1 MSILDK
7 CFKVIYKL
15 SKQNI
20 IYKIYEKHLL
30 NQINQYP
37 SPQHIG
43 IILDGNRRWSKI
55 KEVEKEKGHKIGA
68 DIAEDLL
75 NWIYDLGI
83 KITTVYVLSDENL
96 EREPYEINNIY
107 LLLEDKLSRL
117 YKDTRIHN
125 KQIRIKSIGDFKK
138 LPEGLQSILK
148 KLEMTTENYQNMYLN
163 IAIAYGGQK
172 ELLNAIKKIAISV
185 KQSKIDIDEIDEK
198 LIESHLYTAH
208 LPQAEP
214 DLILRTSGEK
224 RLSGFLLWQSAYS
237 ELIFVDIFWPEFRKI
252 DLMRAIRTYQK
263 RSRRYGKLVK
273 KKVNITL

>member
-1 MSILDK
+1 MFVLDK
-7 CFKVIYKL
+7 FLKIIYNT
-15 SKQNI
+15 SRQNI

-37 SPQHIG
+37 FPQHIG

-55 KEVEKEKGHKIGA
+55 KDVEKEKGHKIGA

-75 NWIYDLGI
+75 NWIYELGI
-83 KITTVYVLSDENL
+83 KITTIYVLSDENL
-96 EREPYEINNIY
+96 EREPYEIDNIY
-107 LLLEDKLSRL
+107 SLLEDKLIRL
-117 YKDTRIHN
+117 YNDTRIHN
-125 KQIRIKSIGDFKK
+125 KQVRIKSIGDFKK
-138 LPEGLQSILK
+138 LPKGLQNILK
-148 KLEMTTENYQNMYLN
+148 KLELKTENYQNMYLN

-172 ELLNAIKKIAISV
+172 ELLNAIKKISV
-185 KQSKIDIDEIDEK
+185 AVKEGIIDIDNIDEK
-198 LIESHLYTAH
+198 LIESNLYTAH

-263 RSRRYGKLVK
+263 RSRRYGK
-273 KKVNITL
+273 

>member
-1 MSILDK
+1 MFVLDK
-7 CFKVIYKL
+7 FLKIIYNT
-15 SKQNI
+15 SRQNI

-37 SPQHIG
+37 FPQHIG

-55 KEVEKEKGHKIGA
+55 KDVEKEKGHKIGA

-75 NWIYDLGI
+75 NWIYELGI
-83 KITTVYVLSDENL
+83 KITTIYVLSDENL
-96 EREPYEINNIY
+96 EREPYEIDNIY
-107 LLLEDKLSRL
+107 SLLEDKLIRL
-117 YKDTRIHN
+117 YNDTRIHN

-138 LPEGLQSILK
+138 LPKGLQNILK
-148 KLEMTTENYQNMYLN
+148 KLELKTENYQNMYLN

-172 ELLNAIKKIAISV
+172 ELLNAIKKISV
-185 KQSKIDIDEIDEK
+185 AVKEGIIDIDNIDEK
-198 LIESHLYTAH
+198 LIESNLYTAH

-237 ELIFVDIFWPEFRKI
+237 ELIFVDVFWPEFRKI

-263 RSRRYGKLVK
+263 RSRRYGK
-273 KKVNITL
+273 

>member
-1 MSILDK
+1 MFILDK
-7 CFKVIYKL
+7 FLKIIYNT
-15 SKQNI
+15 SRQNL

-37 SPQHIG
+37 FPQHIG

-55 KEVEKEKGHKIGA
+55 KEVEKERGHKIGA

-75 NWIYDLGI
+75 NWIYELGI

-96 EREPYEINNIY
+96 ERESYEIDNIY
-107 LLLEDKLSRL
+107 SLLEDKLIRL
-117 YKDTRIHN
+117 YNDTRIHN

-138 LPEGLQSILK
+138 LPKGLQNILK
-148 KLEMTTENYQNMYLN
+148 KLELKTENYQNMYLN

-172 ELLNAIKKIAISV
+172 ELLNAIKKISV
-185 KQSKIDIDEIDEK
+185 AVKEGIIDIDDIDEK
-198 LIESHLYTAH
+198 LIESNLYTAH

-263 RSRRYGKLVK
+263 RSRRYGK
-273 KKVNITL
+273 

>member
-1 MSILDK
+1 MSVLDSCLKILYNFSRK
-7 CFKVIYKL
+7 
-15 SKQNI
+15 NI

-30 NQINQYP
+30 NQISQYP
-37 SPQHIG
+37 FPQHIG

-55 KEVEKEKGHKIGA
+55 KEVNKEKGHRIGA

-83 KITTVYVLSDENL
+83 KITTVYVLSEENL
-96 EREPYEINNIY
+96 ERDPLEIDNIY
-107 LLLEDKLSRL
+107 TLLEEKLTRL
-117 YKDTRIHN
+117 HHDNRIHN
-125 KQIRIKSIGDFKK
+125 KQIRIKSIGDFQK
-138 LPEGLQSILK
+138 LPDGLQHILK
-148 KLEMTTENYQNMYLN
+148 KLEFDTENYQNMYLN

-172 ELLNAIKKIAISV
+172 ELLNAIKNIAASI
-185 KQSKIDIDEIDEK
+185 KEGRLDIEDINEK
-198 LIESHLYTAH
+198 LIEANLYTAH

-263 RSRRYGKLVK
+263 RSRRHGK
-273 KKVNITL
+273 

>member
-1 MSILDK
+1 MSILERFLK
-7 CFKVIYKL
+7 
-15 SKQNI
+15 I
-20 IYKIYEKHLL
+20 IYNTSRHNLIYRIYEKHLL
-30 NQINQYP
+30 NQINQYEY
-37 SPQHIG
+37 PQHIG

-55 KEVEKEKGHKIGA
+55 KELDKEKGHKIGA
-68 DIAEDLL
+68 DIAEDLV
-75 NWIYDLGI
+75 NWIYELGI

-96 EREPYEINNIY
+96 ERESQELVNIY
-107 LLLEDKLSRL
+107 SLLEDKLFRL
-117 YKDTRIHN
+117 YNDTRIHD

-138 LPEGLQSILK
+138 LPKNLQDILR
-148 KLEMTTENYQNMYLN
+148 KLEVKTEDYRNMYLN

-172 ELLNAIKKIAISV
+172 ELLNAVKKISLAV
-185 KQSKIDIDEIDEK
+185 KENKIDVNDINEK
-198 LIESHLYTAH
+198 LIESNLYTAH

-263 RSRRYGKLVK
+263 RARRYGK
-273 KKVNITL
+273 

>member
-1 MSILDK
+1 MSILEK
-7 CFKVIYKL
+7 FLK
-15 SKQNI
+15 I
-20 IYKIYEKHLL
+20 IYSTSRQNLIYRIYEKHLL
-30 NQINQYP
+30 NQINQYEY
-37 SPQHIG
+37 PQHIG

-55 KEVEKEKGHKIGA
+55 KEIDKERGHKIGA
-68 DIAEDLL
+68 DIAEDLV
-75 NWIYDLGI
+75 NWIYELGI

-96 EREPYEINNIY
+96 ERESQEIVNIY
-107 LLLEDKLSRL
+107 SLLEDKLIRL
-117 YKDTRIHN
+117 YNDARIHD

-138 LPEGLQSILK
+138 LPKNLQAILR
-148 KLEMTTENYQNMYLN
+148 KLEIKTENYQNMYLN

-172 ELLNAIKKIAISV
+172 ELLNAVKKIALAV
-185 KQSKIDIDEIDEK
+185 KENKIDVNDINEK
-198 LIESHLYTAH
+198 LIESNLYTAH

-263 RSRRYGKLVK
+263 RVRRYGK
-273 KKVNITL
+273 

>member
-1 MSILDK
+1 MVIFDK
-7 CFKVIYKL
+7 FLKIIYNT
-15 SKQNI
+15 SRQNV

-37 SPQHIG
+37 FPQHIG

-55 KEVEKEKGHKIGA
+55 KDVEKEKGHKIGA

-75 NWIYDLGI
+75 NWIYELGI
-83 KITTVYVLSDENL
+83 KITTIYVLSDENL
-96 EREPYEINNIY
+96 EREPYEIDNIY
-107 LLLEDKLSRL
+107 SLLEDKLIRL
-117 YKDTRIHN
+117 YNDTRIHN

-138 LPEGLQSILK
+138 LPQGLQNILK
-148 KLEMTTENYQNMYLN
+148 KLELKTELYQNMYLN
-163 IAIAYGGQK
+163 IAVAYGGQK
-172 ELLNAIKKIAISV
+172 ELLNAIKNISLAV
-185 KQSKIDIDEIDEK
+185 KEGIIDIGDIDEK
-198 LIESHLYTAH
+198 LIESNLYTAH

-237 ELIFVDIFWPEFRKI
+237 ELIFVDVFWPEFRKI

-263 RSRRYGKLVK
+263 RSRRYGK
-273 KKVNITL
+273 

>member
-1 MSILDK
+1 MLIITKGLEI
-7 CFKVIYKL
+7 VYNL
-15 SKQNI
+15 SRQNL
-20 IYKIYEKHLL
+20 IYKIYEKRLL
-30 NQINQYP
+30 SQINQYP
-37 SPQHIG
+37 FPQHIG

-55 KEVEKEKGHKIGA
+55 KEIDKGRAHKIGA

-96 EREPYEINNIY
+96 ERDSYEIDNIY
-107 LLLEDKLSRL
+107 SLLEDKLTRL
-117 YKDTRIHN
+117 YHDNRIHN
-125 KQIRIKSIGDFKK
+125 KQIRVKSIGDSKK
-138 LPEGLQSILK
+138 LPIGLQDILG
-148 KLEMTTENYQNMYLN
+148 KLESKTEKYQNMYLN

-172 ELLNAIKKIAISV
+172 ELLNAIKKIAIGI
-185 KQSKIDIDEIDEK
+185 KEKKIDINDIDEK
-198 LIESHLYTAH
+198 LIESNLYTAH

-237 ELIFVDIFWPEFRKI
+237 ELVFVDVFWPEFRKI

-263 RSRRYGKLVK
+263 RSRRYGK
-273 KKVNITL
+273 

>member
-1 MSILDK
+1 MFILDK
-7 CFKVIYKL
+7 FLKIIYNT
-15 SKQNI
+15 SRQNI

-37 SPQHIG
+37 FPQHIG

-55 KEVEKEKGHKIGA
+55 KDVEKEKGHKIGA

-75 NWIYDLGI
+75 NWIYELGI
-83 KITTVYVLSDENL
+83 KITTIYVLSDENL
-96 EREPYEINNIY
+96 EREPYEIDNIY
-107 LLLEDKLSRL
+107 SLLEDKLIRL
-117 YKDTRIHN
+117 YNDTRIHN

-138 LPEGLQSILK
+138 LPKGLQNILK
-148 KLEMTTENYQNMYLN
+148 KLELKTENYQNMYLN

-172 ELLNAIKKIAISV
+172 ELLNAIKKISV
-185 KQSKIDIDEIDEK
+185 AVKEGMIDIDNIDEK
-198 LIESHLYTAH
+198 LIESNLYTAH

-237 ELIFVDIFWPEFRKI
+237 ELIFVDVFWPEFRKI

-263 RSRRYGKLVK
+263 RSRRYGK
-273 KKVNITL
+273 

>member
-7 CFKVIYKL
+7 CFKLIYNA
-15 SKQNI
+15 SRQNL
-20 IYKIYEKHLL
+20 IYKIYEKHLTS
-30 NQINQYP
+30 QINQFP
-37 SPQHIG
+37 FPQHIG

-55 KEVEKEKGHKIGA
+55 MDIDKAKGHQMGA

-83 KITTVYVLSDENL
+83 RITTVYVLSNENL
-96 EREPYEINNIY
+96 SRETEELQNIY
-107 LLLEDKLSRL
+107 SLLEKKLIGLYNDK
-117 YKDTRIHN
+117 RIHD
-125 KQIRIKSIGDFKK
+125 KQIRIKSIGEFDI
-138 LPEGLQSILK
+138 LPKRLQDILR
-148 KLEMTTENYQNMYLN
+148 KLETRTEKYENMYLN

-172 ELLNAIKKIAISV
+172 ELIDAIRKIAMLT
-185 KQSKIDIDEIDEK
+185 KENKIEVDDIDEK
-198 LIESHLYTAH
+198 VIEANLYTAH

-252 DLMRAIRTYQK
+252 DLMRAIRTFQK
-263 RSRRYGKLVK
+263 RARRYGK
-273 KKVNITL
+273 

>member
-1 MSILDK
+1 MLIIDNGLK
-7 CFKVIYKL
+7 IIYNL
-15 SKQNI
+15 SRQNL

-30 NQINQYP
+30 SQINHYP
-37 SPQHIG
+37 FPQHIG

-55 KEVEKEKGHKIGA
+55 KEIEKERAHKIGA

-75 NWIYDLGI
+75 NWIYELGI

-96 EREPYEINNIY
+96 ERDSYEIDNIY
-107 LLLEDKLSRL
+107 SLLEDKLTRL
-117 YKDTRIHN
+117 YHDKRIHH
-125 KQIRIKSIGDFKK
+125 KQIRVKSIGDSKK
-138 LPEGLQSILK
+138 LPIGLQDILK
-148 KLEMTTENYQNMYLN
+148 KLESKTENYQNMYLN

-172 ELLNAIKKIAISV
+172 ELLNAIKKIAIGI
-185 KQSKIDIDEIDEK
+185 KEKKIDINDIDEK
-198 LIESHLYTAH
+198 LIESNLYTAH

-237 ELIFVDIFWPEFRKI
+237 ELVFVDVFWPEFRKI

-263 RSRRYGKLVK
+263 RSRRYGK
-273 KKVNITL
+273 

>member
-1 MSILDK
+1 MFILDK
-7 CFKVIYKL
+7 FLKIIYNT
-15 SKQNI
+15 SRQNI

-37 SPQHIG
+37 FPQHIG

-55 KEVEKEKGHKIGA
+55 KEVGKEKGHKVGA

-75 NWIYDLGI
+75 NWIYELGI
-83 KITTVYVLSDENL
+83 KITTIYVLSEENL
-96 EREPYEINNIY
+96 ERESYEIDNIY
-107 LLLEDKLSRL
+107 SLLEDKLTRL
-117 YKDTRIHN
+117 YDDTRIHN

-138 LPEGLQSILK
+138 LPEGLQNILK
-148 KLEMTTENYQNMYLN
+148 KLELKTENYQNMYLN

-172 ELLNAIKKIAISV
+172 ELLNAIKKISV
-185 KQSKIDIDEIDEK
+185 AVKEGIIDIDDINEK
-198 LIESHLYTAH
+198 LIESNLYTAH

-237 ELIFVDIFWPEFRKI
+237 ELIFVDVFWPEFRKI

-263 RSRRYGKLVK
+263 RSRRYGK
-273 KKVNITL
+273 

>member
-1 MSILDK
+1 MYMLDK
-7 CFKVIYKL
+7 CLKKL
-15 SKQNI
+15 YDFSRQNI
-20 IYKIYEKHLL
+20 VYKIYEKHLL

-37 SPQHIG
+37 APQHIG

-96 EREPYEINNIY
+96 ERDPHEIDNIY
-107 LLLEDKLSRL
+107 SLLEDKLKRL
-117 YKDTRIHN
+117 YHDKRIHN
-125 KQIRIKSIGDFKK
+125 KQIRVKSIGDSKK
-138 LPEGLQSILK
+138 LPIGLQDILG
-148 KLEMTTENYQNMYLN
+148 KLESKTEKYQNMYLN

-172 ELLNAIKKIAISV
+172 ELLNAIKKIAFSI
-185 KQSKIDIDEIDEK
+185 KEKKIDVDDIDEK
-198 LIESHLYTAH
+198 LIESNLYTAH

-237 ELIFVDIFWPEFRKI
+237 ELVFVDVFWPEFRKI
-252 DLMRAIRTYQK
+252 DLMRSIRTYQK
-263 RSRRYGKLVK
+263 RSRRYGK
-273 KKVNITL
+273 

>member
-1 MSILDK
+1 MFILDK
-7 CFKVIYKL
+7 FLKIIYNT
-15 SKQNI
+15 SRQNI

-37 SPQHIG
+37 FPQHIG

-55 KEVEKEKGHKIGA
+55 KEVGKEKGHKIGA

-75 NWIYDLGI
+75 NWIYELGI
-83 KITTVYVLSDENL
+83 KITTIYVLSEENL
-96 EREPYEINNIY
+96 ERESYEIDNIY
-107 LLLEDKLSRL
+107 SLLEDKLTRL
-117 YKDTRIHN
+117 YDDTRIHN

-138 LPEGLQSILK
+138 LPEGLQNILK
-148 KLEMTTENYQNMYLN
+148 KLELKTENYQNMYLN

-172 ELLNAIKKIAISV
+172 ELLNAIKKISV
-185 KQSKIDIDEIDEK
+185 AVKEGIIDIDDINEK
-198 LIESHLYTAH
+198 LIESNLYTAH

-237 ELIFVDIFWPEFRKI
+237 ELIFVDVFWPEFRKI

-263 RSRRYGKLVK
+263 RSRRYGK
-273 KKVNITL
+273 